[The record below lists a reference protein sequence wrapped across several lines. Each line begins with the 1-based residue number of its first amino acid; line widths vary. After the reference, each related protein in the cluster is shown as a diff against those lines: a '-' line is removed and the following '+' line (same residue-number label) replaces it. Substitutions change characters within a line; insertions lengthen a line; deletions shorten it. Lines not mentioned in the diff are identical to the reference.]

1 MMLFAAGGP
10 GSEATARAPV
20 TERARYLATFAEHG
34 ALASGLRFVRRPQ
47 PRPRLDGRPLCVVL
61 ISAYPRSHYGTVSRL
76 TRWVP
81 HLERRGCSVE
91 VLTPST
97 DSDYAAFG
105 RGDASADRRYYR
117 ACVRN
122 QWRNVRR
129 AATADVVVL
138 HRGLLPFSP
147 WQRPTFERSL
157 ARVNPRL
164 VYDFYDPIWAQRQ
177 QASRQSSR
185 IGRWLHPPD
194 KIEAVIQ
201 LARVVTVSNEY
212 LAEFARGYHEDVRIV
227 PMLLDVNEYSP
238 RRHEPRRRVV
248 LGWLGNRYGI
258 SRLQAL
264 APVLRRLA
272 AQREIVLRVVT
283 GETVDIPGVPV
294 ESRTHPWSP
303 ASEHEDLAD
312 LDIGLLPLDTAGY
325 DRGKSP
331 LKLLQYSAAGLA
343 VVATPTAI
351 DLAVFRPGE
360 CLLTAASEDEWLEAL
375 TRLVDDPVLRAR
387 LGAAARKA
395 VQDHYSFES
404 HAAGF
409 HDALVTASEASGR
422 VTSR

>member
-1 MMLFAAGGP
+1 MERAAGGL
-10 GSEATARAPV
+10 GSEAIARAPV
-20 TERARYLATFAEHG
+20 AERARYLATFAEHV
-34 ALASGLRFVRRPQ
+34 ALASGLRFLRPQ
-47 PRPRLDGRPLCVVL
+47 ARPTLDGRPLHVVL
-61 ISAYPRSHYGTVSRL
+61 ISAYPPTHYGTVSRL

-91 VLTPST
+91 LLTPT
-97 DSDYAAFG
+97 GDSDYAAFG

-138 HRGLLPFSP
+138 HRGLFPFSP
-147 WQRPTFERSL
+147 WQRPTFECSL
-157 ARVNPRL
+157 ARLNPRL
-164 VYDFYDPIWAQRQ
+164 VYDFYDPIWVQRQ
-177 QASRQSSR
+177 QAGRQSSR

-194 KIEAVIQ
+194 KIEALIR

-212 LAEFARGYHEDVRIV
+212 LAEFARGHHDDVRIV

-238 RRHEPRRRVV
+238 RQHEPRQRVV

-258 SRLQAL
+258 PRLLSL
-264 APVLRRLA
+264 APALRRLA
-272 AQREIVLRVVT
+272 AKREIVVRVVT
-283 GETVDIPGVPV
+283 GERVDIPGVPV

-303 ASEHEDLAD
+303 ESEREDLAD
-312 LDIGLLPLDTAGY
+312 LDVGLLPLDAAGH
-325 DRGKSP
+325 DKGKSP
-331 LKLLQYSAAGLA
+331 LKLLQYSAAGLP

-351 DLAVFRPGE
+351 DLAVFRPDE
-360 CLLTAASEDEWLEAL
+360 CLLTAASEDEWLEGL
-375 TRLVDDPVLRAR
+375 TRLVDDPSLRAR

-395 VQDHYSFES
+395 VRDHYSFES

-409 HDALVTASEASGR
+409 HDALLTASDATGRAASR
-422 VTSR
+422 